1 MSGNHDHVGSDVRFE
16 RPLWWA
22 LALTTTFLVAE
33 VIGGLMTNSLAL
45 LSDAAHMLTDAIA
58 LGVSLIAVRISKR
71 PADARRSYGYGRMES
86 LGALVN
92 GSLLFVVAGYI
103 LWEAIG
109 RFTQPPEVASTGML
123 IVAVVGLVVNVI
135 AMRLLKAG
143 SGDSLNLK
151 GAYLEVWSDM
161 LGSVGVIV
169 GAVVI
174 KWTGWTVLDSIV
186 AVLIGLW
193 VLPRTWV
200 LLRSALHVL
209 MQGVPQN
216 LDMGV
221 LKRTMLEHPQ
231 VMDVHDLH
239 AWSLAS
245 RQAIVTAHLLVAPNT
260 VDLDQVRREVASAVY
275 AKADVHELTL
285 QAERVPCSEEDQG
298 HGPVH

>member
-1 MSGNHDHVGSDVRFE
+1 MSGNHDHGGSEVRFE

-33 VIGGLMTNSLAL
+33 VIGGLLTNSLAL

-58 LGVSLIAVRISKR
+58 LGVSLVAVRISKR
-71 PADARRSYGYGRMES
+71 SADASRSYGYGRMES

-103 LWEAIG
+103 LWEAVG
-109 RFTQPPEVASTGML
+109 RFTQPPDVASTGML
-123 IVAVVGLVVNVI
+123 VVAVGGLAVNLI

-143 SGDSLNLK
+143 SGASLNLK

-174 KWTGWTVLDSIV
+174 KWTGWTVLDSII

-209 MQGVPQN
+209 MQGVPRN
-216 LDMGV
+216 LDMGA

-245 RQAIVTAHLLVAPNT
+245 RQAIVTAHLLVTPNT

-275 AKADVHELTL
+275 TEADVHELTL
-285 QAERVPCSEEDQG
+285 QVERVPCSEEGQG
-298 HGPVH
+298 HGSIH